1 MILRLLGCILTA
13 EILEYPQDANHHPS
27 GNVGT
32 SVIGLIVALSCNL
45 AFLKAILG
53 FFLGA
58 IFFAASIVCQAV
70 FVNKAFFSVEDAGLD
85 DSTLSGLQE
94 KRDRPCREIRRID
107 SILPWLYPSHGF
119 GRCWYGACLRKS
131 ADFGCCGRR
140 CISAGLFSRAVF
152 SECVS
157 FKKGVYDLSEKEA
170 AIYHRNHK
178 LKRNCAI
185 ALVIVLAVTFVGH
198 QFSTS
203 IWGPYSIMES
213 TATFED
219 YDSFIQYMQQDIS
232 AASGYHT
239 EEPDAVAIRI
249 PYGTE
254 DAPTRRLEAKNGN
267 VVCEYIDRNETVVS
281 LRSTPKD
288 RTLLP
293 ITVCTEDDLRA
304 AQQTAA
310 VRHVIF
316 CAAYCLE
323 CLVIAAVYI
332 RKKAK

>member
-85 DSTLSGLQE
+85 DSTLSG
-94 KRDRPCREIRRID
+94 
-107 SILPWLYPSHGF
+107 F
-119 GRCWYGACLRKS
+119 RKS
-131 ADFGCCGRR
+131 
-140 CISAGLFSRAVF
+140 
-152 SECVS
+152 
-157 FKKGVYDLSEKEA
+157 
-170 AIYHRNHK
+170 
-178 LKRNCAI
+178 
-185 ALVIVLAVTFVGH
+185 VLAHAERSVG
-198 QFSTS
+198 STASFLGFTLPMVLAAADMGPASESLLILGAVGAAS

-213 TATFED
+213 AATFED

-239 EEPDAVAIRI
+239 EKPDAVAVQI

-254 DAPTRRLEAKNGN
+254 DAPTRRLEDKNGN

>member
-1 MILRLLGCILTA
+1 M
-13 EILEYPQDANHHPS
+13 
-27 GNVGT
+27 
-32 SVIGLIVALSCNL
+32 
-45 AFLKAILG
+45 
-53 FFLGA
+53 
-58 IFFAASIVCQAV
+58 
-70 FVNKAFFSVEDAGLD
+70 
-85 DSTLSGLQE
+85 
-94 KRDRPCREIRRID
+94 
-107 SILPWLYPSHGF
+107 
-119 GRCWYGACLRKS
+119 
-131 ADFGCCGRR
+131 
-140 CISAGLFSRAVF
+140 
-152 SECVS
+152 
-157 FKKGVYDLSEKEA
+157 
-170 AIYHRNHK
+170 
-178 LKRNCAI
+178 KRNCAI

-254 DAPTRRLEAKNGN
+254 DAPTRRLEDKNGN

-281 LRSTPKD
+281 LRYTPKD

-316 CAAYCLE
+316 CDAYCLE